1 MTVPQNQIERKTM
14 KVMFQ
19 VECEDWARWKK
30 AYDAHAPKR
39 EGFQKDI
46 FVGHEA
52 ENPNNVLMICEIPSM
67 EELQEFMQL
76 PENASAIADS
86 GAKLETFQATPLAD

>member
-1 MTVPQNQIERKTM
+1 MTVPQNQIERKIM

-46 FVGHEA
+46 FVGH
-52 ENPNNVLMICEIPSM
+52 
-67 EELQEFMQL
+67 
-76 PENASAIADS
+76 
-86 GAKLETFQATPLAD
+86 

>member
-1 MTVPQNQIERKTM
+1 MMLILPKE
-14 KVMFQ
+14 KV
-19 VECEDWARWKK
+19 
-30 AYDAHAPKR
+30 
-39 EGFQKDI
+39 QKDI

-52 ENPNNVLMICEIPSM
+52 ENPNNVLMICQIPSM

-86 GAKLETFQATPLAD
+86 GAKLETFKATPLADQRHMALFRNGEQVNKALPDQLLQDLNLFTTS

>member
-1 MTVPQNQIERKTM
+1 M

-67 EELQEFMQL
+67 EELQESCRLDLQCLQQVHQSWATYLQL
-76 PENASAIADS
+76 HPGLIQCQHSYLH
-86 GAKLETFQATPLAD
+86 G